1 MTEPLFPSLFEG
13 GGDVPIKARRG
24 GKLLERSAGE
34 IFSALSRFNAV
45 PGDSLLSRTDNRI
58 KALGILSAVVF
69 TAFAGSFASLL
80 LALCFALFLYL
91 FAGSAFRRVIP
102 FVATALAFFIFIAAP
117 ASTNI
122 VTPGDLILPLLE
134 TGGVNLGFIVIPASI
149 GVTAEGVT
157 AVSRLFLRGFSTLL
171 MVLLLSFTSSVP
183 SLISEMP
190 LPSSMRL
197 ILTIM
202 HMNIRKMLGF
212 SAGSH
217 LARISRSPSV
227 LGPGYH
233 RSYIGLFL
241 ARLFRNS
248 MRTSDEIHSAMLSRG
263 WNRSLPRPESMRFGW
278 RETAFLSVTLLF
290 CAAMGVLRG

>member
-1 MTEPLFPSLFEG
+1 MPEPFFPSLFEG
-13 GGDVPIKARRG
+13 GGDVPIRARRG
-24 GKLLERSAGE
+24 GRLLEKSAGE
-34 IFSALSRFNAV
+34 MFSALSRFNAV
-45 PGDSLLSRTDNRI
+45 PGDSLLSRTDVRI
-58 KALGILSAVVF
+58 KALGVLAAVVF
-69 TAFAGSFASLL
+69 TAFAGSFFQL
-80 LALCFALFLYL
+80 L
-91 FAGSAFRRVIP
+91 FAFCFSLSLYIFSGSAFKRVIP
-102 FVATALAFFIFIAAP
+102 FVATALLFFIFIAAP

-122 VTPGDLILPLLE
+122 VTTGDLIFPLFE

-149 GVTAEGVT
+149 GITAEGVT

-183 SLISEMP
+183 SLISDMP

-212 SAGSH
+212 SADSH
-217 LARISRSPSV
+217 LARISRSPAV

-241 ARLFRNS
+241 ARLFRSS

-263 WNRSLPRPESMRFGW
+263 WNRNLPRPERMRFGW
-278 RETAFLSVTLLF
+278 REAAFLSATVIF

>member
-1 MTEPLFPSLFEG
+1 MPEPLFPSLFEG
-13 GGDVPIKARRG
+13 GGDVPIRARRG
-24 GKLLERSAGE
+24 GRLLEKSAGE
-34 IFSALSRFNAV
+34 MFSALSRFNEV
-45 PGDSLLSRTDNRI
+45 PGDSFFSRTDVRI
-58 KALGILSAVVF
+58 KALGICAAVVF
-69 TAFAGSFASLL
+69 TAFAGNSLQLL
-80 LALCFALFLYL
+80 LAFCFSLPLYL
-91 FAGSAFRRVIP
+91 FAGGAFKNVIP
-102 FVATALAFFIFIAAP
+102 FVATALIFFIFIAAP

-122 VTPGDLILPLLE
+122 VTPGDLILPLFE
-134 TGGVNLGFIVIPASI
+134 TGGIDLGFIVIPPSI

-190 LPSSMRL
+190 LPAPMRL

-202 HMNIRKMLGF
+202 HMNVRKMLGF

-217 LARISRSPSV
+217 LARISRSPAV

-241 ARLFRNS
+241 ARLFRDS

-263 WNRSLPRPESMRFGW
+263 WNRYLPGPERMSFGW
-278 RETAFLSVTLLF
+278 REAAFLSATVLF